1 MSIKSILPGDV
12 IPGAGRNPDEE
23 YGRYHL
29 YKYVAHVCKPHVHNA
44 RCFTMDVKVEPLETF
59 GERAA
64 AALAKRETRCVFV
77 CENADFSVEE
87 PAGSGLFVCPKPMEL
102 LPMCPYG
109 WNRCNGFAF
118 SILRNNTRS
127 CTECKL
133 CAMNV
138 AKDKPP
144 AEPRQHKTKYI

>member
-12 IPGAGRNPDEE
+12 IPGAGRNQDEE

-44 RCFTMDVKVEPLETF
+44 RCFTMEVAVEPVDTYE
-59 GERAA
+59 ERCKAA
-64 AALAKRETRCVFV
+64 IALGNTICTSICDKS
-77 CENADFSVEE
+77 DFSVEE
-87 PAGSGLFVCPKPMEL
+87 PRDSGVFVCPKPMEL

-109 WNRCNGFAF
+109 WNRSDGFAF